1 MNMLKKIVSGM
12 MNSGTGANVNQ
23 NTNRHPLRDVI
34 HTDLAI
40 FCGSSICPICSSYNK
55 RVYSI
60 SGKDRRFPPLSSLP
74 NALHDG
80 KCDLCGKCYG
90 LSSYYEGVS
99 KPDVKTAIQISNMP
113 IIDKR
118 TPEQK
123 QWFYE
128 EQTNPKKKK
137 KKP

>member
-1 MNMLKKIVSGM
+1 MSWLKDTIF
-12 MNSGTGANVNQ
+12 GAPNNNQ
-23 NTNRHPLRDVI
+23 NANRHPI
-34 HTDLAI
+34 HNIKHTDLVM
-40 FCGSSICPICSSYNK
+40 FWGSRICPICSTYNR

-80 KCDLCGKCYG
+80 KCDLCGK
-90 LSSYYEGVS
+90 YYSMLAYFEGVS

-128 EQTNPKKKK
+128 EQTNPKKKR